1 MHSIFKYLSLLSC
14 SLLLIGHLAIAQ
26 LHTQTAVLVI
36 GGGTGGTAAAI
47 QSARLKVPTLLIEP
61 SPWLG
66 GMISAA
72 GVSCTDGNHQLPSGI
87 WQEFRLQLYQHY
99 GTQSL
104 ATGWVSHTNF
114 EPHVSNKV
122 WQQLVKKEQW
132 LTVMHGWQF
141 VRCHMTNQQVTGAV
155 FVHTQRKDSLYV
167 DAQITIDATELGDVM
182 ANAGARFDVGM
193 EADSINQENVGIT
206 ESSNIIQDLTY
217 VAILKDYGS
226 KADCTIAKPI
236 GYTPAEFDAACTN
249 YYQNFSRQKPT
260 VDALKM
266 LNYGKLPNGK
276 YMINWPKEGNDHY
289 VNIINMTPDEREQAL
304 VAAKQTTLR
313 FIYFIQTQLGFKNLG
328 LADDEFPTADKLPFY
343 PYHREGRRSKGL
355 VRFTL
360 PDIAQPFSQKTALYK
375 TGIAVGDYPVD
386 HHHRKNA
393 MAPQHLSFYPVPSF
407 NVPLGALIPE
417 KTQGLIVAE
426 KAISVS
432 NVVNGTTRLQPVVM
446 LTGQAAG
453 VLAAMSYL
461 QMKQPAAIQVRDVQA
476 TLLRQG
482 AMIMPY
488 LDVPPTDKHFIAIQ
502 KIGAT
507 GILKGKG
514 IPKGWANETR
524 FYPDSIANTQEVLTG
539 LKAYFENVP
548 SLSNRNLT
556 MAELNSLLATLMK
569 INPTEISAKVN
580 QLLPDL
586 KPDEPLSRRTV
597 AILINDL
604 LQPFERFPIDHA
616 GMWKQ
621 QAE

>member
-1 MHSIFKYLSLLSC
+1 MHNSFRYLSLLSC
-14 SLLLIGHLAIAQ
+14 SILLTSQWAVAQ
-26 LHTQTAVLVI
+26 LHAQTAVLVI

-47 QSARLKVPTLLIEP
+47 QSARLNAPTLLIEQ

-87 WQEFRLQLYQHY
+87 WQEFRQQLYQHY
-99 GTQSL
+99 GTTSL

-114 EPHVSNKV
+114 EPHVSNMV
-122 WQQLVKKEQW
+122 WQQLAKKEKW

-141 VRCHMTNQQVTGAV
+141 VRCKIVNQQVTGAV
-155 FVHTQRKDSLYV
+155 FVHPQRKDSLYV
-167 DAQITIDATELGDVM
+167 DAQITIDATELGDAM
-182 ANAGARFDVGM
+182 ASTGARYDVGM
-193 EADSINQENVGIT
+193 EADAITQEHVGIK
-206 ESSNIIQDLTY
+206 ESNEIIQDLTY
-217 VAILKDYGS
+217 VAILKDYGT
-226 KADCTIAKPI
+226 KADCTITKPV
-236 GYTPAEFDAACTN
+236 GYTPEEFDAACTN

-260 VDALKM
+260 VDAQKM

-313 FIYFIQTQLGFKNLG
+313 FIYFIQTQLGYKNLG
-328 LADDEFPTADKLPFY
+328 LADDEFPTADRLPFY
-343 PYHREGRRSKGL
+343 PYHREGRRTKGL
-355 VRFTL
+355 TRLTL
-360 PDIAQPFSQKTALYK
+360 PDIAQPFSQKTALYR

-393 MAPQHLSFYPVPSF
+393 LAPQHLSFYPVPSF

-417 KTQGLIVAE
+417 KIQRLIVAE

-453 VLAAMSYL
+453 VLAAMSYS
-461 QMKQPAAIQVRDVQA
+461 QMKEPAAIQVRDVQE
-476 TLLRQG
+476 TLLQHG

-502 KIGAT
+502 KIGTT

-524 FYPDSIANTQEVLTG
+524 FYPDSMAATQEVISG

-548 SLSNRNLT
+548 SLKSTNLI
-556 MAELNSLLATLMK
+556 MADLINLLAALM
-569 INPTEISAKVN
+569 NTTPTKLSAKAN
-580 QLLPDL
+580 QLMPDL
-586 KPDEPLSRRTV
+586 KPNEPLSRRTV
-597 AILINDL
+597 AILINEF
-604 LQPFERFPIDHA
+604 LQPFERFQIDHSGA
-616 GMWKQ
+616 WIQ
-621 QAE
+621 PAE

>member
-1 MHSIFKYLSLLSC
+1 MHNSFRYLSLLSF
-14 SLLLIGHLAIAQ
+14 SILLTSQWAVAQ

-47 QSARLKVPTLLIEP
+47 QSARLNAPTLLIEP
-61 SPWLG
+61 SSWLG

-87 WQEFRLQLYQHY
+87 WQEFRQQLYQHY
-99 GTQSL
+99 GTTSL

-114 EPHVSNKV
+114 EPHVSNMV
-122 WQQLVKKEQW
+122 WQQLAKKEKW

-141 VRCHMTNQQVTGAV
+141 VRCKIINQQVTGAV
-155 FVHTQRKDSLYV
+155 FVHTLRKDSLYV

-226 KADCTIAKPI
+226 KADCTIPKPV

-260 VDALKM
+260 VDAQKM

-313 FIYFIQTQLGFKNLG
+313 FIYFIQTQLGYKNLG

-343 PYHREGRRSKGL
+343 PYHREGRRTKGL
-355 VRFTL
+355 TRLTL
-360 PDIAQPFSQKTALYK
+360 PDIAQPFSQKTALYR

-393 MAPQHLSFYPVPSF
+393 LAPQHLSFYPVPSF

-417 KTQGLIVAE
+417 KIQRLIVAE

-453 VLAAMSYL
+453 VLAAMSYS
-461 QMKQPAAIQVRDVQA
+461 QMKQPAAIQVRDVQE
-476 TLLRQG
+476 TLLQQG

-524 FYPDSIANTQEVLTG
+524 FYPDSMAATQEVISG

-548 SLSNRNLT
+548 SLKSTNLI
-556 MAELNSLLATLMK
+556 MADLINLLAALMNT
-569 INPTEISAKVN
+569 NPTKLSAKAN

-586 KPDEPLSRRTV
+586 KPNEPLSRRTV
-597 AILINDL
+597 AVLINEF
-604 LQPFERFPIDHA
+604 LQPFERFQIDHSGA
-616 GMWKQ
+616 WIQPAK
-621 QAE
+621 